1 MSDCCVKSVPQSDS
15 SYETFNQPVMDWVAR
30 LTAGLNRS
38 IPNPKQTMGDLE
50 RQILQ
55 QTQGLER
62 KLLEEASQKK
72 ADQSPPVCPVC
83 GNKLSRMSHGHER
96 TFQSRFG
103 RVTIQRSRGWCKRCK
118 TWRFPA
124 DYALGLEET
133 GSASPS
139 VQEMAALLAS
149 KMPVAEA
156 SKVIEHLTGVKL
168 PPATLDR
175 EACRQGQRAER
186 KTQRTG
192 RANEHRS
199 RQPAMRA
206 CGATAFQPDHRDRRL
221 EHSRTG

>member
-50 RQILQ
+50 IGRFSSRPRDWSASFWKKY
-55 QTQGLER
+55 R
-62 KLLEEASQKK
+62 KRKPIR
-72 ADQSPPVCPVC
+72 SPPVCPVC
-83 GNKLSRMSHGHER
+83 GNKLSRMSYGHER

-149 KMPVAEA
+149 KMPVEEA
-156 SKVIEHLTGVKL
+156 SKVIG
-168 PPATLDR
+168 
-175 EACRQGQRAER
+175 
-186 KTQRTG
+186 
-192 RANEHRS
+192 S
-199 RQPAMRA
+199 I
-206 CGATAFQPDHRDRRL
+206 
-221 EHSRTG
+221 